1 MRTGGKINMNKNSKK
16 YILLKL
22 FFTTIYISTF
32 TFGGGFVII
41 TFMKKKFVDELHWI
55 DEEEMLDLTAI
66 AQSSPGAIAVNAA
79 ILVGWKTGGL
89 PGMVVAVI
97 GTIIPPMVILT
108 IISFFYVAFATNT
121 YIALILKGM
130 QAGVAAVILDVVCSL
145 GANVIKQKN
154 WIHYNI
160 SLRRSHYSG
169 RRTEER
175 KCIMIYL
182 QMFLSFL
189 QVGMFSI
196 GGGYAAMPLIQNQ
209 VVTSHNWL
217 TMNEFTDLITIAEMT
232 PGPIAVNS
240 ATFVGV
246 RIAGI
251 PGALIATFGCIL
263 PSCLI
268 VSILAYVYFRYKN
281 MSGLQCVLAS
291 LRPAVVAL
299 IASAGLSILELV
311 VFQGKSI
318 DLTHINWIGVI
329 LFLVA
334 FIVLRKWKCNPIL
347 VMCCCGIIGLG
358 MNLLLI

>member
-89 PGMVVAVI
+89 PGMGVAVI

-145 GANVIKQKN
+145 
-154 WIHYNI
+154 
-160 SLRRSHYSG
+160 
-169 RRTEER
+169 
-175 KCIMIYL
+175 
-182 QMFLSFL
+182 
-189 QVGMFSI
+189 
-196 GGGYAAMPLIQNQ
+196 
-209 VVTSHNWL
+209 
-217 TMNEFTDLITIAEMT
+217 
-232 PGPIAVNS
+232 
-240 ATFVGV
+240 
-246 RIAGI
+246 
-251 PGALIATFGCIL
+251 
-263 PSCLI
+263 
-268 VSILAYVYFRYKN
+268 
-281 MSGLQCVLAS
+281 
-291 LRPAVVAL
+291 
-299 IASAGLSILELV
+299 
-311 VFQGKSI
+311 
-318 DLTHINWIGVI
+318 
-329 LFLVA
+329 
-334 FIVLRKWKCNPIL
+334 
-347 VMCCCGIIGLG
+347 
-358 MNLLLI
+358 